1 MLFLLRL
8 AARLPLPLL
17 HALGAVLGW
26 VVYLSSPRY
35 RRDLRRNLETAGLS
49 DLRLRRA
56 AVAEAGKG
64 VLEAPA
70 VWLRPLG
77 HVADLVVEVNGWEH
91 VDDAAKRGK
100 GVVIVTPHIG
110 CWEIAG
116 QYVASRMPITV
127 MYSPPKIR
135 ALEPVMRA
143 GRSRSGAMKSVP
155 ADLRGVRAMLKA
167 LKRGEAIGI
176 LPDQVPGVGEGEWVE
191 FFGRPAYTMTLVG
204 RLSEQTG
211 APVLLCRA
219 ERLPRGR
226 GYRFIAEPL
235 LAPRP
240 PESPVRALNRSLEQ
254 MIRRRPEQYMWGYN
268 RYKVPA
274 GVRPP
279 ERPVRSRSC

>member
-17 HALGAVLGW
+17 HALGAALGW
-26 VVYLSSPRY
+26 IVYFCSPRY
-35 RRDLRRNLETAGLS
+35 RKELELNLAAAGLG
-49 DLRLRRA
+49 DFRLRCA
-56 AVAEAGKG
+56 AIAEAGKG
-64 VLEAPA
+64 AMEAPA

-77 HVADLVVEVNGWEH
+77 EVAGLVVEVDGWEH

-100 GVVIVTPHIG
+100 GVMIVTPHIG
-110 CWEIAG
+110 CWEIVG

-127 MYSPPKIR
+127 MYSPPKVR

-204 RLSEQTG
+204 RLSGQTG

-274 GVRPP
+274 GVLPP
-279 ERPVRSRSC
+279 GAR